1 MKKIMSILT
10 ASLFVVALS
19 SCGGD
24 DASGSGSESSSS
36 QSSGSESSSS
46 QSSGFQVESQILID
60 CKSIGL
66 ANFNEDPRPEE
77 FDAMN
82 IPSNEDMAACICEE
96 IIGKNTD
103 MTNEELTAFWSD
115 DIDPQGE
122 EAKNRM
128 NIMVNCMG
136 FDSMEDYM
144 SRMMQMMQQKQN

>member
-1 MKKIMSILT
+1 MSILT
-10 ASLFVVALS
+10 ASLFVFTLA
-19 SCGGD
+19 SCGE
-24 DASGSGSESSSS
+24 DAPADEPSSS
-36 QSSGSESSSS
+36 EPSSSEP
-46 QSSGFQVESQILID
+46 SSSEPSSSEPSSIEPKILTD